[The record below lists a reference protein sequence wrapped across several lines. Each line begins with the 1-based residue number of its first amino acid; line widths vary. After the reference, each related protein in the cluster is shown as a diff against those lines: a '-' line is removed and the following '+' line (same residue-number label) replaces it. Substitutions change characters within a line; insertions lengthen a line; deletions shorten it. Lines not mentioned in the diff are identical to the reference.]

1 MMMMP
6 RSLVSSSDL
15 SLDDVRLIT
24 ANARKLLPLIQSG
37 TKKNLN
43 HLGGRTV
50 ATFFCE
56 PSTRTRCSFELAAK
70 VLGAHTLDVS
80 PENSSLAK
88 GETISDTI
96 ETLVTMGV
104 DAIVIRHKEDGLPQA
119 MAEKYGKRIALLNAG
134 DGVTDHPTQ
143 GLLDILTLMQQFGSL
158 EALQGKKMTIL
169 GNITHSR
176 VVGSHLRLMQLLGVS
191 ITLVA
196 PDFFMPNGIEQ
207 ENWQQA
213 YGVYAPGFKIR
224 CKSNTRD
231 SVLVYE
237 PTDGKPVV
245 LKPAE
250 TFSITRWLFVAQ
262 DLAGVLADYADARE
276 QGDKLVES
284 QLIVQADGYPVQGA
298 RIALKCGDES
308 WGTVVTE
315 EDGTVVRR
323 LPSGS
328 CEATIS
334 VAGQEFAMQTV
345 TLSSTE
351 KNVLEL
357 PDYHPGVAR
366 IAVTDAEG
374 RAIPAKIEFKGNAES
389 TTPNWG
395 PETSEYFVKNL
406 AYTAS
411 GKVETELAAWPH
423 PLQHAAKSC

>member
-213 YGVYAPGFKIR
+213 YGVTFTEDLEAGLENADIVMPLRIQSER
-224 CKSNTRD
+224 I
-231 SVLVYE
+231 
-237 PTDGKPVV
+237 
-245 LKPAE
+245 E
-250 TFSITRWLFVAQ
+250 TF
-262 DLAGVLADYADARE
+262 E
-276 QGDKLVES
+276 
-284 QLIVQADGYPVQGA
+284 
-298 RIALKCGDES
+298 
-308 WGTVVTE
+308 
-315 EDGTVVRR
+315 
-323 LPSGS
+323 
-328 CEATIS
+328 
-334 VAGQEFAMQTV
+334 
-345 TLSSTE
+345 
-351 KNVLEL
+351 
-357 PDYHPGVAR
+357 
-366 IAVTDAEG
+366 
-374 RAIPAKIEFKGNAES
+374 
-389 TTPNWG
+389 
-395 PETSEYFVKNL
+395 
-406 AYTAS
+406 
-411 GKVETELAAWPH
+411 
-423 PLQHAAKSC
+423 